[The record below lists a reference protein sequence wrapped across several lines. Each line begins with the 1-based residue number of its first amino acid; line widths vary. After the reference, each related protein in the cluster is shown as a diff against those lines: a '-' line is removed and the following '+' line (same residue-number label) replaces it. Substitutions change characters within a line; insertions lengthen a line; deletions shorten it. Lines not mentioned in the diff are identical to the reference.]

1 MATNLLERVTEL
13 SKDAVLIEHLSLES
27 LLVIIVDPLSHIRW
41 QFMERHVLLHLL
53 ILQTFVQNTWRF
65 DLHKDTIEIPQS
77 RCQMSHLVTFSTMCL
92 LNYF

>member
-13 SKDAVLIEHLSLES
+13 SEDAVLIEHLSLES

-53 ILQTFVQNTWRF
+53 VLQ
-65 DLHKDTIEIPQS
+65 
-77 RCQMSHLVTFSTMCL
+77 
-92 LNYF
+92 